1 MPTELLYLDDTYL
14 FTAESTITGVGD
26 DERGAY
32 VVCAHTIFYPQGGG
46 QPSDT
51 GHLAIDGM
59 EVPVTFAGFVNGE
72 VRHYIDAPDIAITAG
87 APVVMRID
95 RHKRLEHAR
104 THTAGH
110 LLSHIVEEMFDDV
123 LPTNG
128 FHFPGQARV
137 EFRNENRHALSE
149 RLDEINAVLAAEI
162 AADAPITTARAT
174 HAEIVALRP
183 HLAPMIPKDKP
194 LRTVQIGA
202 HQPLPCGGTHPSR
215 LAHLGGVTV
224 TRAKNRKG
232 MTKLYYEMAESPA
245 PDAVT

>member
-1 MPTELLYLDDTYL
+1 MATELLYLDDTYL
-14 FTAESTITGVGD
+14 FTAESTITGTGS

-32 VVCAHTIFYPQGGG
+32 VVCAQTVFYPQGGG

-51 GHLAIDGM
+51 GQLTIDGV
-59 EVPVTFAGFVNGE
+59 EVPVTFAGFVDGE
-72 VRHYIDAPDIAITAG
+72 VRHYIDAPDIDIASG

-95 RHKRLEHAR
+95 RRKRLEHAR
-104 THTAGH
+104 THAAGH

-137 EFRNENRHALSE
+137 EFSNENRHALSE
-149 RLDEINAVLAAEI
+149 RLDEINAALAADI
-162 AADAPITTARAT
+162 AADAPITSARASYSD
-174 HAEIVALRP
+174 IVALRP

-194 LRTVQIGA
+194 LRIVQIGA
-202 HQPLPCGGTHPSR
+202 YAPLPCGGTHPSR
-215 LAHLGGVTV
+215 LAQLGGVTV

-232 MTKLYYEMAESPA
+232 LTKLYYETSESPP
-245 PDAVT
+245 PDAAA